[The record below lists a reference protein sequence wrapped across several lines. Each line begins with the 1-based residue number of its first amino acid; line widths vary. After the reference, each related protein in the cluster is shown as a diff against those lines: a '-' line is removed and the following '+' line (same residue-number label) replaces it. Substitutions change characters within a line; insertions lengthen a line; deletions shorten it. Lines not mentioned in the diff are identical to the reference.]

1 MLLQEP
7 APGRDGSPLGDA
19 LRTAS
24 VGSRGAGARHA
35 HPCPRGPY
43 LVKLSGS
50 VFGYVT
56 GAFSSAGSFWSTL
69 KVWSSTTKDMSMGRN
84 LVMSSASY
92 AREDPGAGRAQ
103 PHLCPAGTPPLARL
117 PASTLCDFGLRACPS
132 FPPPETPP
140 C

>member
-7 APGRDGSPLGDA
+7 APGKDRSPLGDA
-19 LRTAS
+19 LRTA
-24 VGSRGAGARHA
+24 VGSWGAGARHA
-35 HPCPRGPY
+35 HPCPWGPY

-84 LVMSSASY
+84 LVMSSTSY
-92 AREDPGAGRAQ
+92 AREDPGAVGLSPTFVLQGPRPSPACL
-103 PHLCPAGTPPLARL
+103 HLPF
-117 PASTLCDFGLRACPS
+117 STSA
-132 FPPPETPP
+132 
-140 C
+140 